1 MVYRA
6 HHDIINYP
14 TIYDKKLP
22 AAFNDFRV
30 FFISDIHRRHVNES
44 TLRSIKKEV
53 NVIIIGGDITE
64 KGVPLERTKG
74 NLKKLKKWNLPI
86 YFVWGNN
93 DYEEDPEALYHLLV
107 QEGIAI
113 LANTNIDI
121 SIKNQVL
128 SFVGLDCCTY
138 REARGDLALEFAK
151 GDYTILLTHDPS
163 AFYELKDGEQKEIHT
178 VLAGHTHGGQ
188 IRLFGLGIYQSGGHR
203 TYRQTNIFVS
213 EGYGYTKLPFRLG
226 TNAECHVLTFKN
238 N

>member
-6 HHDIINYP
+6 HHDIINNL
-14 TIYDKKLP
+14 TIYDEKLP
-22 AAFNDFRV
+22 TAFNDFRV
-30 FFISDIHRRHVNES
+30 CFFSDIHRRHVNES
-44 TLRSIKKEV
+44 TLKSIKGDI

-64 KGVPLERTKG
+64 KGVPLERTKE
-74 NLKKLKKWNLPI
+74 NLEKLKKWNLPI

-93 DYEEDPEALYHLLV
+93 DYEEDPEAIYHLLV
-107 QEGIAI
+107 QEGITI

-138 REARGDLALEFAK
+138 REARGDFALEFAK

-163 AFYELKDGEQKEIHT
+163 AFYELEDDE
-178 VLAGHTHGGQ
+178 Q
-188 IRLFGLGIYQSGGHR
+188 IRLFGLGIYQRGGHR
-203 TYRQTNIFVS
+203 TYRQTNIFIS

-226 TNAECHVLTFKN
+226 TKAECHVLTFKIN
-238 N
+238 

>member
-1 MVYRA
+1 MIFDEELTT
-6 HHDIINYP
+6 H
-14 TIYDKKLP
+14 
-22 AAFNDFRV
+22 FNLLSM
-30 FFISDIHRRHVNES
+30 FFISDIHRRHVMES
-44 TLRSIKKEV
+44 RLKAIKGDII
-53 NVIIIGGDITE
+53 VIIIGRDITE
-64 KGVPLERTKG
+64 KGVPLERTKE
-74 NLKKLKKWNLPI
+74 NLEKLKKWNLTI

-93 DYEEDPEALYHLLV
+93 DYEEDPESLYHLLV
-107 QEGIAI
+107 REGITI

-138 REARGDLALEFAK
+138 REARGDLALEFAR

-163 AFYELKDGEQKEIHT
+163 AFYELKNNDQKKIHT

-226 TNAECHVLTFKN
+226 TKAECHVITFKN